1 MEAMESEKSDN
12 QPENSTPEI
21 QEPLK
26 TPLQPES
33 VKDSP
38 KVEKPQ
44 LSGPRRIFRKVLF
57 WAGLLAIIFL
67 AGITTDH
74 FLRLNPLQETIAG
87 LQASL
92 DQATQEADS
101 LQSKNDQLTAA
112 DKISKDRITSL
123 EGDKKDLLA
132 EIEATNAHLAL
143 MKILVDV
150 SNARVALFLGDVEGA
165 KDVLINT
172 QQRLDDLSSL
182 IAEVDS
188 NLAADIPQR
197 FNLIISGLERDT
209 ETVNIDLE
217 LITKD
222 LLEIEAALFNDN

>member
-1 MEAMESEKSDN
+1 METMDSEKSEN
-12 QPENSTPEI
+12 PPENLAPEI
-21 QEPLK
+21 QEPIE
-26 TPLQPES
+26 TPQQPES
-33 VKDSP
+33 VNNSP
-38 KVEKPQ
+38 KVEKPK
-44 LSGPRRIFRKVLF
+44 LSGSRRIFRKVLL

-67 AGITTDH
+67 AGIITDH
-74 FLRLNPLQETIAG
+74 FLRLKPLQETIAG
-87 LQASL
+87 LQTSL
-92 DQATQEADS
+92 DQVTQEADS
-101 LQSKNDQLTAA
+101 LKSKNDQLTAA
-112 DKISKDRITSL
+112 DKTSQDRITSL

-132 EIEATNAHLAL
+132 EIEATKAHLSL
-143 MKILVDV
+143 MKVLVDV

-197 FNLIISGLERDT
+197 FKLIISGLERDT

-222 LLEIEAALFNDN
+222 L